1 MTSALASSKADQDQG
16 DTSRHS
22 ASRCL
27 AWPCITQLDAEPSG
41 RHNWLLVTDVDDTL
55 LGDRSAFSQFVSAVA
70 PTRELAVVL
79 NSSRPIRSLRRT
91 LRRLQ
96 TGWRPCGMIGA
107 LGTEIELGGRRNRRW
122 TQRFSDFDREPI
134 DSAMA
139 RLGCE
144 PHDPGYQTPLK
155 ASFSVPAPL
164 QTEALKAIGDTGAP
178 AQVIQSGDTS
188 FDVIP
193 EDAGKGVALQEVQAR
208 FDVAPDHT
216 LAAGDSCNDLDMLE
230 EANAIVVGNATTQL
244 KAALQEGDVDAY
256 HATRSHAAGVLEG
269 LQSAGVP
276 LRVSPVAKPA
286 PTGG

>member
-1 MTSALASSKADQDQG
+1 MTSASARPEAEQE

-22 ASRCL
+22 PSRCP
-27 AWPCITQLDAEPSG
+27 AWPCITQKDAEPSG

-70 PTRELAVVL
+70 PTKELAVVL

-96 TGWRPCGMIGA
+96 AGWRPCGMIGA
-107 LGTEIELGGRRNRRW
+107 LGTEIELGGHKDRRW
-122 TQRFSDFDREPI
+122 TQRFSAFDRKPI

-144 PHDPGYQTPLK
+144 PHDPEYQTPLK
-155 ASFSVPAPL
+155 ASFSVPAPR
-164 QTEALKAIGDTGAP
+164 QTEAVKAIDDIGIP
-178 AQVIQSGDTS
+178 AQVIQSGGTS

-193 EDAGKGVALQEVQAR
+193 EDAGKGAALQEVQAR
-208 FDVAPDHT
+208 FDLAPDRT

-230 EANAIVVGNATTQL
+230 EANAIVVGNATAQL
-244 KAALQEGDVDAY
+244 KTALQDGDVNAY
-256 HATRSHAAGVLEG
+256 YATRTHAAGVLEG
-269 LQSAGVP
+269 LQAAGVP
-276 LRVSPVAKPA
+276 LRDTRPSAT